1 MQMRKMGMLLCCF
14 LLVFMV
20 ACSSGGG
27 GTASEPEPGNV
38 STGTEV
44 EDANKNEE
52 APVEEEEVTGTPEMD
67 FDMGGRTLKWVSWYD
82 ESVKEDNPDS
92 IEVKKKLGCS
102 NGKT

>member
-1 MQMRKMGMLLCCF
+1 MRKLGMLLCCF